1 MASIFNLPESA
12 EDVEEKLDLDDLY
25 ERKRQADLNNLEL
38 FNKILGKIHQKIK
51 KTSTLFKDQTFCWYV
66 VPEVMI
72 GVPKYDQG
80 QCIGY
85 VVEKLRENGFNL
97 KYFHPSTILISW
109 GHWIPAYVR
118 DEIKKK
124 MKKNID
130 GYGNIVEDKPEKTG
144 NSDVDNMF
152 KLNES
157 REKAETTKFRSTD
170 SYRPSGKFIY
180 NMDFFSDEK

>member
-85 VVEKLRENGFNL
+85 VVEKLRENGL
-97 KYFHPSTILISW
+97 IL
-109 GHWIPAYVR
+109 
-118 DEIKKK
+118 
-124 MKKNID
+124 NI
-130 GYGNIVEDKPEKTG
+130 
-144 NSDVDNMF
+144 
-152 KLNES
+152 
-157 REKAETTKFRSTD
+157 
-170 SYRPSGKFIY
+170 FILVQ
-180 NMDFFSDEK
+180 F

>member
-1 MASIFNLPESA
+1 
-12 EDVEEKLDLDDLY
+12 
-25 ERKRQADLNNLEL
+25 
-38 FNKILGKIHQKIK
+38 
-51 KTSTLFKDQTFCWYV
+51 
-66 VPEVMI
+66 MI

-97 KYFHPSTILISW
+97 RYFHPNTILISW
-109 GHWIPAYVR
+109 GHWIPSYVR

-124 MKKNID
+124 MNKNID
-130 GYGNIVEDKPEKTG
+130 GYGNIVEEKSQKTG
-144 NSDVDNMF
+144 NSDIDNMF

-157 REKAETTKFRSTD
+157 RDKAENTKFRSTD

-180 NMDFFSDEK
+180 NMDFFDSEK

>member
-1 MASIFNLPESA
+1 M
-12 EDVEEKLDLDDLY
+12 EKY
-25 ERKRQADLNNLEL
+25 
-38 FNKILGKIHQKIK
+38 IK
-51 KTSTLFKDQTFCWYV
+51 KLKRHQHYSKTRHSAGNV

-118 DEIKKK
+118 DEIKKEV
-124 MKKNID
+124 KKNID

-157 REKAETTKFRSTD
+157 REKAEIIKFRSTD

-180 NMDFFSDEK
+180 NMDFLVMKSNSLLFSY

>member
-1 MASIFNLPESA
+1 MTSIFNLP
-12 EDVEEKLDLDDLY
+12 DNIDNVEEKLDLDDLY
-25 ERKRQADLNNLEL
+25 ERKKQADLSNLEL
-38 FNKILGKIHQKIK
+38 FNKILSKIHQKIK

-66 VPEVMI
+66 IPEVMI

-85 VVEKLRENGFNL
+85 VVEKLRENGFNIR
-97 KYFHPSTILISW
+97 YFHPNTVLISW
-109 GHWIPAYVR
+109 GHWIPSYVR

-124 MKKNID
+124 LNKKID

-157 REKAETTKFRSTD
+157 REKAENTKFRSVDT
-170 SYRPSGKFIY
+170 YRPSGKFIY
-180 NMDFFSDEK
+180 NMDFFNNEK